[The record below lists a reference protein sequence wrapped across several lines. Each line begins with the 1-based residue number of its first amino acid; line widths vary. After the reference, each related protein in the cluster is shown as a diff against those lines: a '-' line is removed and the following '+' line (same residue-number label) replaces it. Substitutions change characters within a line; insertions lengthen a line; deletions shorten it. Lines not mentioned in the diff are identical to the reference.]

1 MPTPEGSTAARDDRS
16 PIDLSAP
23 IDLPAL
29 LVALRRSAG
38 LSQERLAEAAGL
50 SSRTVGNLER
60 GRVVPQPLT
69 VERIAAVL
77 GAAASV
83 GTAAADQL
91 TRAAAASTAGPPETT
106 HPLALPA
113 TVRSGGGREAELRQL
128 DELATAAVGAQ
139 SSTAGPT
146 VVVVYGPAGA
156 GKTDVAVTAAHRAG
170 QRYGVD
176 GLLLDLAGT
185 SRQPLAV
192 GTAIDRLLRA
202 LGVPEHRAPL
212 PVLERA
218 TLLRSVMSGR
228 RGILV
233 LDDAYAEE
241 QVRPV
246 LPASAGWLT
255 IVTSRSGLAGLFGA
269 RWCPLES
276 PPAAVAAG
284 GPAGSDT
291 AYLRLPAAQR
301 QLFRRLALL
310 HPGDHP
316 ATVAELLT
324 DLGPAAT
331 AHALDGLIEA
341 GLLTDAPQPGS
352 FRLCP
357 TVRRHAA
364 ARLRQE
370 ENVELWRDTCL
381 RLRRHPDRQQ

>member
-1 MPTPEGSTAARDDRS
+1 M
-16 PIDLSAP
+16 
-23 IDLPAL
+23 DLPSL

-77 GAAASV
+77 GAATSV
-83 GTAAADQL
+83 GAAAAGQL
-91 TRAAAASTAGPPETT
+91 TRAAAASTAGPPETA
-106 HPLALPA
+106 HPLALPDPTPPG
-113 TVRSGGGREAELRQL
+113 TVPPGNGRESQLRQIG
-128 DELATAAVGAQ
+128 ELATAAVGPEP
-139 SSTAGPT
+139 STTGPT
-146 VVVVYGPAGA
+146 VVVVYGPAGT
-156 GKTDVAVTAAHRAG
+156 GKTEVAVTAAHRACR
-170 QRYGVD
+170 RYGVD

-202 LGVPEHRAPL
+202 FGVPEHRAPL

-276 PPAAVAAG
+276 PPTAVATG

-310 HPGDHP
+310 RPGDHP